1 MATDEAQ
8 AFYDA
13 VYSVVRLIP
22 KGQVTTY
29 GTSPLNFPWCPGHV
43 AKLIDRPRNS
53 RQVGQALKYLQDD
66 TVPWQRVVNH
76 KGIISPRDEPGAADR
91 QRVQLLA
98 EGVPVEDGGMDA
110 SFEGGA
116 GRVDLALFGWFPASV
131 HLPQ

>member
-8 AFYDA
+8 AFYNA

-29 GTSPLNFPWCPGHV
+29 GTSSLNIPLTPGHV

-91 QRVQLLA
+91 QRVQLMA
-98 EGVPVEDGGMDA
+98 EGVPVE
-110 SFEGGA
+110 
-116 GRVDLALFGWFPASV
+116 GRWYRR
-131 HLPQ
+131 